1 MGTAVW
7 IEKAQFRMSADGERA
22 ALDALRAAFPS
33 EASFL
38 ARGIHEKPSA
48 HRDLMSATTL
58 AGALR
63 SVIGL
68 GEHIIV
74 HEIPDGGVSG
84 IGREGMM
91 DELPAR
97 AMARFFFPIARFVQS
112 GSFIELESDH
122 GGMWTRFDFRDGTLR
137 VVERELGADD
147 FGDWGV
153 IEHDRTEVLLDP
165 TLTGA
170 RTPQRT

>member
-7 IEKAQFRMSADGERA
+7 IEKAEFRMSAGGERA
-22 ALDALRAAFPS
+22 AIESLKSAFPS
-33 EASFL
+33 EATFL
-38 ARGIHEKPSA
+38 SLGIHEKPAAYS
-48 HRDLMSATTL
+48 DLASATTL
-58 AGALR
+58 AGAIR

-74 HEIPDGGVSG
+74 HEIPDGGVRA

-97 AMARFFFPIARFVQS
+97 AMARFFAPIARFVEP
-112 GSFIELESDH
+112 GSFIEFESDH
-122 GGMWTRFDFRDGTLR
+122 GGNWTRFEFQNGTLR
-137 VVERELGADD
+137 VVERELGADEL
-147 FGDWGV
+147 GDWGV

-165 TLTGA
+165 ML
-170 RTPQRT
+170 